1 MVRQKARS
9 PYMGLPVGNAVR
21 LAVKRMVRD
30 WFRASHYMADR
41 VNSLRSRIPP
51 RPHPRHSNH
60 ALPSSAL
67 LTLEKEARTS
77 QTEVLNVT

>member
-21 LAVKRMVRD
+21 LAAKRMVRHRV
-30 WFRASHYMADR
+30 RASHYMADR
-41 VNSLRSRIPP
+41 VSSLRSRIPP
-51 RPHPRHSNH
+51 RSHPRHSNH

-67 LTLEKEARTS
+67 FTLETEARR
-77 QTEVLNVT
+77 VKRKYCM